1 MEQYE
6 DLKQRQ
12 ITEFQASQQMQQEQ
26 QQQQQVNPFLQKAM
40 MDQATENQQQTK
52 GDLQKVREKVEENM
66 PETLKEKKATQATP
80 FSPEMS
86 KQLEVIVRDKGNAS
100 AYYQPI
106 QKLARLLLQPDL
118 DEEGKVSL
126 FQDLMTSMTFYLN
139 HHAETETASLSAKRR
154 ALCQRTIKGAML
166 FVPQAPA
173 EYGVALKEGIQKLSG
188 SEKEAI
194 VNMDAKE
201 LRRGFL
207 DYLDEGTE
215 NPDEDEPAQ
224 DKPGKEK

>member
-6 DLKQRQ
+6 ELQKRQ
-12 ITEFQASQQMQQEQ
+12 ITEFHVEEQQPQ
-26 QQQQQVNPFLQKAM
+26 QQQQMNPFLQKTM
-40 MDQATENQQQTK
+40 MDQVLQQQSK
-52 GDLQKVREKVEENM
+52 SELQKGREKVAENM
-66 PETLKEKKATQATP
+66 PKTLKEKKGKEATP
-80 FSPEMS
+80 FSPEIT

-106 QKLARLLLQPDL
+106 QKLSRTLLAPDL
-118 DEEGKVSL
+118 TDEAKVSL
-126 FQDLMTSMTFYLN
+126 FQELMVAMTFYLN
-139 HHAETETASLSAKRR
+139 HHAETETASLADKRR
-154 ALCQRTIKGAML
+154 ALCRRTIKGAML

-173 EYGVALKEGIQKLSG
+173 EYSIALKEGIQKLSG

-201 LRRGFL
+201 LRRGLL

-215 NPDEDEPAQ
+215 GNPADEKDP
-224 DKPGKEK
+224 KEHQRP